1 MEFRIKKDIFL
12 NALFKIQGIV
22 DKKHTVPILSNVYIE
37 AFENKIILSA
47 TDLEIGLKTSL
58 ECEVIKSGK
67 ITISAKKLFEIV
79 KEFPNIIVSVKEK
92 TNYWV
97 EISCDKSLFNLVG
110 LPPDEFPKFP
120 DKSEEL
126 FEFDTES
133 IDEMINSTVFSVS
146 NDEAKFNLTGIFI
159 KFEGDKLNFASTD
172 GHRLSLMSKVINFD
186 LNDKFKTG
194 FILPKKGIV
203 ELSKIIDFE
212 KKLIKIG
219 VTDNLFNY
227 VDENTT
233 FVMRMIDG
241 DFPDYKRVIPE
252 KSENFSIINIKILI
266 EVLKRVSVL
275 SNEKTKGVKI
285 NLTHNKLTVSSSNP
299 DFGDAKEEMD
309 IIYKGDD
316 ITIGFNAKYIL
327 DILNILKCEKIKF
340 YIKDNISP
348 GMIVPYDNDEY
359 LSVIM
364 PMRF

>member
-1 MEFRIKKDIFL
+1 MEFRVKKDIFL
-12 NALFKIQGIV
+12 NVLFKIQGIV

-37 AFENKIILSA
+37 ALENKITLSA

-58 ECEVIKSGK
+58 ECEIIKPGK

-79 KEFPNIIVSVKEK
+79 KEFPNNLVSIKEK
-92 TNYWV
+92 NNYWV
-97 EISCDKSLFNLVG
+97 EISCDKSVFNLVG

-120 DKSEEL
+120 DKSNEL
-126 FEFDTES
+126 FEFDSHS
-133 IDEMINSTVFSVS
+133 IDEMIESTVFSVS

-159 KFEGDKLNFASTD
+159 KLDEGKINFVSTD
-172 GHRLSLMSKVINFD
+172 GHRLSVMSKTLDFD
-186 LNDKFKTG
+186 LNEKFRTG
-194 FILPKKGIV
+194 FILPKKGII
-203 ELSKIIDFE
+203 ELNKIIDSD

-252 KSENFSIINIKILI
+252 KSENFSIINIKALI
-266 EVLKRVSVL
+266 DVLRRISVL

-285 NLTHNKLTVSSSNP
+285 NLTKNKLTVSSSNP

-309 IIYKGDD
+309 VIYSGDD

-327 DILNILKCEKIKF
+327 DILNVLKCEKIKF

-348 GMIVPYDNDEY
+348 GMIVPFDNDEY